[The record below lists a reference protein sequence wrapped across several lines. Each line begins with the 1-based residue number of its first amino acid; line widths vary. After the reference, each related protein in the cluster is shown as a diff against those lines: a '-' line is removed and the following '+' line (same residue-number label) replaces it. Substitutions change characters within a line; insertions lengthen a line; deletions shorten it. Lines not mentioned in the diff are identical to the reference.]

1 MILPSKAKTMID
13 DALVSVK
20 EAASRTSGFVIAAI
34 GIAVLALVVSLAC
47 LIGIRH
53 ARLAS

>member
-1 MILPSKAKTMID
+1 MILPRKAKTMID
-13 DALVSVK
+13 DAVLSVK

-53 ARLAS
+53 ARTV